1 MNSRR
6 KTLVALNERVIK
18 SQIKSDVDK
27 CKVMHVGKDNPSF
40 TYKIMG
46 SKLAIS
52 TWDQNPQVIIDN
64 SMQMSAQDS
73 VAIKKANTKQG
84 IIRKG
89 GESKTGEIVMLL
101 YKSMDSL
108 LLNAIVQ
115 S

>member
-1 MNSRR
+1 MNSFR

-27 CKVMHVGKDNPSF
+27 CKVVCMAKDNPSF

-52 TWDQNPQVIIDN
+52 TWEQSPQGVIDN

-73 VAIKKANTKQG
+73 VAIKKANRKLE
-84 IIRKG
+84 IVRKG
-89 GESKTGEIVMLL
+89 GESKTGEIIMLL
-101 YKSMDSL
+101 YNSMDSL

>member
-1 MNSRR
+1 MNSSRM
-6 KTLVALNERVIK
+6 TLVALTERVIK

-27 CKVMHVGKDNPSF
+27 CKVMCMGKDNPSF
-40 TYKIMG
+40 PYKIMG

-52 TWDQNPQVIIDN
+52 TREQNPQVIIDN

-73 VAIKKANTKQG
+73 VAIKKANRKLG

-89 GESKTGEIVMLL
+89 GESKTGEIIVLL
-101 YKSMDSL
+101 YKFMDSV